1 MKFLPINTDNVCY
14 LEDFIESMGDSSPS
28 FRYYSSRNPNE
39 VIKNH
44 ISTFLLID
52 DGCVG
57 YGHLD
62 KEDEKVWLGICV
74 KEGRK
79 GKGYGKAIME
89 KLVSSYDGDIY
100 LSVDIDNHVAINL
113 YKTFYFEKIDT
124 SDKLYFMRKN
134 ATNL

>member
-1 MKFLPINTDNVCY
+1 MKFLPIDINNVCY
-14 LEDFIESMGDSSPS
+14 LEDFIGSIGDSLQT
-28 FRYYSSRNPNE
+28 FRYYSKRIPTE
-39 VIKNH
+39 AIENH

-74 KEGRK
+74 KEGSK
-79 GKGYGKAIME
+79 GKGYGKAIMD

-100 LSVDIDNHVAINL
+100 LSVDSDNQVAINL
-113 YKTFYFEKIDT
+113 YKTFSFEKIDT